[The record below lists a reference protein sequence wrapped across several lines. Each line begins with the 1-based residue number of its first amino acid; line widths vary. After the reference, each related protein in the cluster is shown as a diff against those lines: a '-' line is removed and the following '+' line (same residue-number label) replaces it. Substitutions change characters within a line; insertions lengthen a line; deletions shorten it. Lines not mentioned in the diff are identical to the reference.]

1 MGNFSNQQRIL
12 YVVIFGSVK
21 GVSGTPIRINRWIGA
36 LKQLDIP
43 HEVITFD
50 SMPEKEILSYLNSK
64 VRKEDIIFTLN
75 HYGVFK
81 IRKLIKT
88 IKPNVIVDIHG
99 LQSIEIFRNYLRKL
113 KFKLLENFVNFVIL
127 KNRITSITV
136 CNQIAR
142 INLLNLGKRNFVVQ
156 GGLNKLNPTKI
167 NELKIN
173 PSVQIISYIG
183 NGREYQGI
191 HYLIETITSSNF
203 LKTNNAELFTLID
216 GTLTIYKHNA
226 VQKILSI
233 DQHQSEWL
241 MCNSSLLVIPRPETK
256 ISRYSF
262 PSKVYDYLS
271 SGTNIVASN
280 AFEKLPKELE
290 ISINRFKVETHRDV
304 LDALTNLLKNAKFNR
319 CKHPDVFDDLYARY
333 SWDAQLSQIINY
345 TVEE

>member
-1 MGNFSNQQRIL
+1 M
-12 YVVIFGSVK
+12 VIFGSVEA
-21 GVSGTPIRINRWIGA
+21 VSGTPIRINRWIDA
-36 LKQLDIP
+36 LKQLNIP

-50 SMPEKEILSYLNSK
+50 SMPEKEILNYLNST

-81 IRKLIKT
+81 LRKLIKT
-88 IKPNVIVDIHG
+88 VNPKIIVDIHG
-99 LQSIEIFRNYLRKL
+99 LQSIEISRDNLMKL
-113 KFKLLENFVNFVIL
+113 KFKLLEYFVNFIIL

-136 CNQIAR
+136 CKQIAR
-142 INLLNLGKRNFVVQ
+142 VNLLNLGKHNFVVQ

-173 PSVQIISYIG
+173 PTVQIITYIG

-191 HYLIETITSSNF
+191 HYLVENITSSNF

-216 GTLTIYKHNA
+216 GTLTIYKYNL
-226 VQKILSI
+226 VQKISNI
-233 DQHQSEWL
+233 NQHQSEWL
-241 MCNSSLLVIPRPETK
+241 MCNSNLLVIPRLETK

-290 ISINRFKVETHRDV
+290 ILINRFKVETHRDV
-304 LDALTNLLKNAKFNR
+304 LDALANLLKNHMLF
-319 CKHPDVFDDLYARY
+319 HYLED
-333 SWDAQLSQIINY
+333 
-345 TVEE
+345 